1 MVRCGVVWCGERRR
15 ACTPLVPQLFSS
27 ADVLTGVEGHAGEAQ
42 VLVRGEHA
50 AREQVRL
57 TQVIDEAAD
66 VAVETGVYTVHI
78 PYLQDNRSTLSN
90 FK

>member
-1 MVRCGVVWCGERRR
+1 MKGWPWSRII
-15 ACTPLVPQLFSS
+15 PQLLSG
-27 ADVLTGVEGHAGEAQ
+27 ADVLAGEESHAGEAQ
-42 VLVRGEHA
+42 VLVWGEHA

-78 PYLQDNRSTLSN
+78 TYLQNNRAPQLPRHT
-90 FK
+90 KPTI